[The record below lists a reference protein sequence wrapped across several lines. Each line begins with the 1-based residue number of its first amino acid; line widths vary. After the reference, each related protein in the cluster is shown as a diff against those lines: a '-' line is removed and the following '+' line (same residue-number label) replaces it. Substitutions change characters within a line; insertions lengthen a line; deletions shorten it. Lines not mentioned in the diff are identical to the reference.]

1 MSSDDMN
8 QVHEDLERYGVW
20 VKAGP
25 DEITDQAELG
35 FELTDLDD
43 LDEGDMLITE
53 EEEKMLGEL
62 EESALPDFTED
73 HDTSARETDGESTQ
87 LLHKIEGEI
96 SALRGDVLQLKDELA
111 SLRSPEVSSPPDNR
125 SPEVPVSGGFFDDED
140 DETIALTGDELD
152 NILDSAEMTEGPPEE
167 SADTMFAEPPDS
179 PIEESVDFEDTPS
192 VSLEDDITGEIEV
205 EDDPAISI
213 LGDPEDSEEPGDH
226 SETIEIYIPGPDE
239 KPDTAA
245 ESADEDDDT
254 PHAFEEA
261 VNQEIISMTAAEAAD
276 DDTEQIPSIGDI
288 SDISMDIDM
297 DESESV
303 AVNLSD
309 LEHDSPVEMDASDS
323 GDIEDIDDIE
333 LDEIS
338 LDDFASPETEDDA
351 QDIQID
357 EIDLS
362 GDDEGDAASPG
373 GPRDILVDQIDP
385 ADDDL
390 QDIQIDEINLEDD
403 EGDAALPGGPRDILM
418 DQIDTAGETRPAAGS
433 IDDIP
438 EINLDMDEIES
449 VDQFALDELDISAE
463 PDGITAQESAPADAA
478 PDTGEIE
485 DIISNEPGISDFP
498 TSLREEIRDVLTYM
512 DDLLESLPEE
522 KVEEFVHSE
531 HYEVYKKIFK
541 ELGIPN

>member
-1 MSSDDMN
+1 MSSDDIN

-25 DEITDQAELG
+25 DEITDQTELG

-73 HDTSARETDGESTQ
+73 HDTSERETDGESTQ

-125 SPEVPVSGGFFDDED
+125 SPEVPVTGGFFDDED

-167 SADTMFAEPPDS
+167 SADIMFAEPPDSPIPDS
-179 PIEESVDFEDTPS
+179 PIEESVDFEDTPI

-254 PHAFEEA
+254 PNAFEEA
-261 VNQEIISMTAAEAAD
+261 VNQEIISITAAE

-288 SDISMDIDM
+288 SDISIDIDM

-309 LEHDSPVEMDASDS
+309 LEPDSPVETDASN
-323 GDIEDIDDIE
+323 IDEIE

-338 LDDFASPETEDDA
+338 LDDFASPETEEDV
-351 QDIQID
+351 QEIQID

-373 GPRDILVDQIDP
+373 GPRDILVDQTDT
-385 ADDDL
+385 AADDL
-390 QDIQIDEINLEDD
+390 QDIQIDEINLDDD
-403 EGDAALPGGPRDILM
+403 EGDAALPDGPRDILM
-418 DQIDTAGETRPAAGS
+418 DQIDTAAETRPAAGG

-463 PDGITAQESAPADAA
+463 PDGITAGESAPADAA

-485 DIISNEPGISDFP
+485 DIISNESGISDFP

>member
-25 DEITDQAELG
+25 NEITDQTELG

-62 EESALPDFTED
+62 EESALPDFTD
-73 HDTSARETDGESTQ
+73 GETDGASTQ

-111 SLRSPEVSSPPDNR
+111 ALRNPEVSSPDSR
-125 SPEVPVSGGFFDDED
+125 SPEVPASGGFFDDDED

-152 NILDSAEMTEGPPEE
+152 NILDSAEMTEGPPDE
-167 SADTMFAEPPDS
+167 SADMMSADPPNS
-179 PIEESVDFEDTPS
+179 PIEESGDFEDTS
-192 VSLEDDITGEIEV
+192 GVSLEDDITGEIEV

-213 LGDPEDSEEPGDH
+213 LGDPEDSEDPGAH

-239 KPDTAA
+239 QSNKDDEAPDT
-245 ESADEDDDT
+245 
-254 PHAFEEA
+254 FEEA
-261 VNQEIISMTAAEAAD
+261 VNQEIISITAAEAAD
-276 DDTEQIPSIGDI
+276 NDEERIPSIGDI
-288 SDISMDIDM
+288 SIDMDM

-309 LEHDSPVEMDASDS
+309 LEHDAPVE
-323 GDIEDIDDIE
+323 IEDIQ

-351 QDIQID
+351 QDILIDEIDTAADDLQNIQID
-357 EIDLS
+357 EIDL
-362 GDDEGDAASPG
+362 GDDEGDAASPSE
-373 GPRDILVDQIDP
+373 PQ
-385 ADDDL
+385 
-390 QDIQIDEINLEDD
+390 
-403 EGDAALPGGPRDILM
+403 DILM
-418 DQIDTAGETRPAAGS
+418 DEIDTAAETRPAAGG

-463 PDGITAQESAPADAA
+463 PDVVTFEESARADTA
-478 PDTGEIE
+478 PDTAEIE

-522 KVEEFVHSE
+522 KVEEFVRSE

>member
-25 DEITDQAELG
+25 NEITDQTELG

-62 EESALPDFTED
+62 EESALPDFTD
-73 HDTSARETDGESTQ
+73 GETDGASTQ

-111 SLRSPEVSSPPDNR
+111 ALRNPEVNSPDNR
-125 SPEVPVSGGFFDDED
+125 SPEVPASGGFFDDED

-152 NILDSAEMTEGPPEE
+152 NILDSAEMTEGPPDD
-167 SADTMFAEPPDS
+167 SADMISADPPNS
-179 PIEESVDFEDTPS
+179 PIEESGDIEDTS
-192 VSLEDDITGEIEV
+192 GVSLEDDITGEIEV

-213 LGDPEDSEEPGDH
+213 LGDPGDSEEPGAH

-239 KPDTAA
+239 QSDTAA
-245 ESADEDDDT
+245 ESADKDDEAPDT
-254 PHAFEEA
+254 FEEA
-261 VNQEIISMTAAEAAD
+261 VNQEIISITAAEAAD
-276 DDTEQIPSIGDI
+276 NDEERIPSIGDI
-288 SDISMDIDM
+288 SIDMDM

-309 LEHDSPVEMDASDS
+309 LEHDAPVEIDASES
-323 GDIEDIDDIE
+323 GDIEDIQ

-351 QDIQID
+351 QDILID
-357 EIDLS
+357 EIDT
-362 GDDEGDAASPG
+362 AA
-373 GPRDILVDQIDP
+373 
-385 ADDDL
+385 DDL
-390 QDIQIDEINLEDD
+390 QNIQIDEINLEDD
-403 EGDAALPGGPRDILM
+403 EGDAASPSEPQDILM
-418 DQIDTAGETRPAAGS
+418 DEIDTAAEIRPAAGG

-463 PDGITAQESAPADAA
+463 PDGVTVEESAPADTA
-478 PDTGEIE
+478 PDIAEIE

-522 KVEEFVHSE
+522 KVEEFVRSE

-541 ELGIPN
+541 ELGSPN

>member
-192 VSLEDDITGEIEV
+192 VSLEDDISGEIEV

-254 PHAFEEA
+254 SNAFEEA
-261 VNQEIISMTAAEAAD
+261 VNQEIISITAAEAAD

-288 SDISMDIDM
+288 SDISIDIDM

-309 LEHDSPVEMDASDS
+309 LEHDSPVEMDASN
-323 GDIEDIDDIE
+323 IDDIE

-362 GDDEGDAASPG
+362 GDDEGDAAS
-373 GPRDILVDQIDP
+373 
-385 ADDDL
+385 
-390 QDIQIDEINLEDD
+390 
-403 EGDAALPGGPRDILM
+403 PGGPRDILM

>member
-25 DEITDQAELG
+25 NEITDQTELG

-62 EESALPDFTED
+62 EESALPDFTD
-73 HDTSARETDGESTQ
+73 GETDGASTQ

-111 SLRSPEVSSPPDNR
+111 ALRNPEVSSPDSR
-125 SPEVPVSGGFFDDED
+125 SPEVPASGGFFDDDED

-152 NILDSAEMTEGPPEE
+152 NILDSAEMTEGPPDE
-167 SADTMFAEPPDS
+167 SADMMSADPPNS
-179 PIEESVDFEDTPS
+179 PIEESGDFEDTS
-192 VSLEDDITGEIEV
+192 GVSLEDDITGEIEV

-213 LGDPEDSEEPGDH
+213 LGDPEDSEDPGAH

-239 KPDTAA
+239 QSDKDDEAPDT
-245 ESADEDDDT
+245 
-254 PHAFEEA
+254 FEEA
-261 VNQEIISMTAAEAAD
+261 VNQEIISITAAEAAD
-276 DDTEQIPSIGDI
+276 NDEERIPSIGDI
-288 SDISMDIDM
+288 SIDMDM

-309 LEHDSPVEMDASDS
+309 LEHDTPVEIDASES
-323 GDIEDIDDIE
+323 GDIEDIQ

-351 QDIQID
+351 QDILIDEIDTAADDLQNIQID
-357 EIDLS
+357 EIDL
-362 GDDEGDAASPG
+362 GDDEGDAASPSE
-373 GPRDILVDQIDP
+373 PQ
-385 ADDDL
+385 
-390 QDIQIDEINLEDD
+390 
-403 EGDAALPGGPRDILM
+403 DILM
-418 DQIDTAGETRPAAGS
+418 DEIDTAAETRPAAGG

-463 PDGITAQESAPADAA
+463 PDGVTFEESARGADTA
-478 PDTGEIE
+478 PDTAEIE

-522 KVEEFVHSE
+522 KVEEFVRSE

>member
-25 DEITDQAELG
+25 NEITDQTELG

-62 EESALPDFTED
+62 EESALPDFTD
-73 HDTSARETDGESTQ
+73 GETDGASTQ

-111 SLRSPEVSSPPDNR
+111 ALRNPEVSSPDNR
-125 SPEVPVSGGFFDDED
+125 SPEVPASGGFFDDED

-152 NILDSAEMTEGPPEE
+152 NILDSAEMTEGPPDE
-167 SADTMFAEPPDS
+167 SAEMMSADPPNS
-179 PIEESVDFEDTPS
+179 PIEESGDFEDAS
-192 VSLEDDITGEIEV
+192 GVSLEDDITGEIEV

-213 LGDPEDSEEPGDH
+213 LGDPGDSEEPGAH

-239 KPDTAA
+239 QSDKDDEAPDT
-245 ESADEDDDT
+245 
-254 PHAFEEA
+254 FEEA

-276 DDTEQIPSIGDI
+276 NDEERIPSIGDI
-288 SDISMDIDM
+288 SIDMDM

-309 LEHDSPVEMDASDS
+309 LEHDAPVELDASES
-323 GDIEDIDDIE
+323 GDIEDIQ

-351 QDIQID
+351 QDILIDEIDTAADDLQNIQID
-357 EIDLS
+357 EIDL
-362 GDDEGDAASPG
+362 GDDEGDAASPS
-373 GPRDILVDQIDP
+373 
-385 ADDDL
+385 
-390 QDIQIDEINLEDD
+390 E
-403 EGDAALPGGPRDILM
+403 PRDILM
-418 DQIDTAGETRPAAGS
+418 DEIDTAAETRPAAGG

-463 PDGITAQESAPADAA
+463 PDGVTFEESARADTA
-478 PDTGEIE
+478 PDTAEIE

-522 KVEEFVHSE
+522 KVEEFVRSE

>member
-25 DEITDQAELG
+25 NEITDQTELG

-62 EESALPDFTED
+62 EESALPDFTGD
-73 HDTSARETDGESTQ
+73 HDTSAGETDGASTQ

-111 SLRSPEVSSPPDNR
+111 ALRNPEVSSPDSR
-125 SPEVPVSGGFFDDED
+125 SPEVPASGGFFDDDED

-152 NILDSAEMTEGPPEE
+152 NILDSAEMTEGPPDE
-167 SADTMFAEPPDS
+167 SADMMSADPPNS
-179 PIEESVDFEDTPS
+179 PIEENGDFEDTS
-192 VSLEDDITGEIEV
+192 GVSLEDDITGEIEV

-213 LGDPEDSEEPGDH
+213 LGDPGDSEEPGAH

-239 KPDTAA
+239 PSDTAA
-245 ESADEDDDT
+245 ESADKDDEAPDT
-254 PHAFEEA
+254 FEEA

-276 DDTEQIPSIGDI
+276 NDEERIPSIGDI
-288 SDISMDIDM
+288 SIDMDM

-309 LEHDSPVEMDASDS
+309 LEHDAPVEIDASES
-323 GDIEDIDDIE
+323 GDIEDIQ

-351 QDIQID
+351 QDI
-357 EIDLS
+357 L
-362 GDDEGDAASPG
+362 
-373 GPRDILVDQIDP
+373 
-385 ADDDL
+385 
-390 QDIQIDEINLEDD
+390 IDEINLEDD
-403 EGDAALPGGPRDILM
+403 EGDAASPGEPRDILM
-418 DQIDTAGETRPAAGS
+418 DEIDTAADDLRNIQIDEIDLGDDEGDAASPSEPQDILMDEIDPAAEIRPAAGG

-463 PDGITAQESAPADAA
+463 PDGVTVEESAPADTA
-478 PDTGEIE
+478 PDIAEIE

-522 KVEEFVHSE
+522 KVEEFVRSE

>member
-25 DEITDQAELG
+25 NEITDQTELG

-73 HDTSARETDGESTQ
+73 HDTSAGETNGASTQ

-111 SLRSPEVSSPPDNR
+111 ALRNPEVSSPDNR
-125 SPEVPVSGGFFDDED
+125 SPEVPASGGFFDDED

-152 NILDSAEMTEGPPEE
+152 NILDSAEMTEGPPDE
-167 SADTMFAEPPDS
+167 SAEMMSADPPNS
-179 PIEESVDFEDTPS
+179 PIEESGDFEDAS
-192 VSLEDDITGEIEV
+192 DVSLEDDITGEIEV

-213 LGDPEDSEEPGDH
+213 LGDPGDSEEPGAH
-226 SETIEIYIPGPDE
+226 PETIEIYIPGPDE
-239 KPDTAA
+239 QSDTAA
-245 ESADEDDDT
+245 ESADKDDEAPDT
-254 PHAFEEA
+254 FEEA

-276 DDTEQIPSIGDI
+276 NDEERIPSIGDI
-288 SDISMDIDM
+288 SIDMDM

-309 LEHDSPVEMDASDS
+309 LEHDAPVEIDASES
-323 GDIEDIDDIE
+323 GDIEDIQ

-351 QDIQID
+351 QDILID
-357 EIDLS
+357 EINL
-362 GDDEGDAASPG
+362 GDDEGDAASPNE
-373 GPRDILVDQIDP
+373 PRDILIDEIDT
-385 ADDDL
+385 AADDL
-390 QDIQIDEINLEDD
+390 QNIQIDEIDLGDD
-403 EGDAALPGGPRDILM
+403 EGDAASPSEPQDILM
-418 DQIDTAGETRPAAGS
+418 DEIDTAAETRPAAGG

-463 PDGITAQESAPADAA
+463 PDGVTFEESARADTA
-478 PDTGEIE
+478 PDTAEIE

-522 KVEEFVHSE
+522 KVEEFVRSE